1 LLSLNQFKPLLF
13 CAFHSFHLKLC
24 KMNDTATRKL
34 LKEVLG

>member
-1 LLSLNQFKPLLF
+1 SLNQFKPLLF

-24 KMNDTATRKL
+24 EMYDMATRKL